1 MLPLVL
7 LIAAGVGVLVIGVML
22 ILNRPT
28 DVPVLAPELEAAE
41 PAAPQ
46 PSKPAA
52 KKPSGRPRKRVNG
65 FAKRTDAPSKNR

>member
-28 DVPVLAPELEAAE
+28 DVPVLAPELEVAE

-46 PSKPAA
+46 PSKPVA
-52 KKPSGRPRKRVNG
+52 KKPTGRPRRRGGGAKKR
-65 FAKRTDAPSKNR
+65 SKASSKQR